1 MKPSCIPHALAGGA
15 VAGLGSTRVRRL
27 GTLGLTLFLLLNLSL
42 LAALNAPG
50 VIDEDDTR
58 FELVGQ
64 GAFRWKRLIHAYD
77 ACFHAGKDSAPA
89 TFLAGAP
96 IRLEIHYRRGFSA
109 ADIISGGD
117 ALLRRNVS
125 AETLKSLQDRLAKL
139 NQAYVDVK
147 AGDRYTLTYVPA
159 KGTTLRLNGTP
170 LVTVEGADFA
180 AAYFRIWLGE
190 DPISPSL
197 RDLLL
202 GKGNPSAPTP

>member
-1 MKPSCIPHALAGGA
+1 MKPSSTPHALFGGA
-15 VAGLGSTRVRRL
+15 VAGLGSTGLRRL
-27 GTLGLTLFLLLNLSL
+27 GTLGLTLFLGLQLSL
-42 LAALNAPG
+42 LAALNAPAAL
-50 VIDEDDTR
+50 DEDDTR

-77 ACFHAGKDSAPA
+77 ASLHAGKDSAPA
-89 TFLAGAP
+89 TLLSGAP
-96 IRLEIHYRRGFSA
+96 IRLEIHYRREFSA
-109 ADIISGGD
+109 ADIVSGGD

-125 AETLKSLQDRLAKL
+125 AEAWKSLQDRLAKL

-147 AGDRYTLTYVPA
+147 PGDRYTLTYVPG
-159 KGTTLRLNGTP
+159 KGTTLRLNGNP

-190 DPISPSL
+190 DPISPQL

-202 GKGNPSAPTP
+202 GKGRPATPTP